1 MKKKTQSL
9 SAISI
14 FLEISKVLENSDNE
28 ILRLYSPDIAK
39 IPYNNKKNFLKL
51 DTPEKRQ
58 QLENNVQVL
67 SSFLKTKPVET
78 MLFVAIYSI
87 ESIKNNH
94 VSVFDITKFINI
106 SGINFL
112 PARGYLSV
120 LKQKGLIR
128 PVETFPGNDGYRVTN
143 AAERALLDNKPFK
156 VKKTQKTDRYKFC
169 HIISALI
176 EKRNQEDID
185 TEELFKRVLDE
196 ERANTHLKFTK
207 EIQKLLSDVQDRT
220 LFYEICDDF
229 VEGGPWHTLV
239 DRTLSDIYDNKH
251 EHFNVARNI
260 MGKSHILQTTG
271 LVELLAAKFLSEA
284 EITLTEKGMHLFLEE
299 DFDLFNSNG
308 NSDRRLITPDKI
320 PARKLFFSEEL
331 TSKLNFVKNS
341 LEESSF
347 VELQKRLEENSLP
360 KGVAM
365 LFHGLPGTG
374 KTAAVDM
381 LAKATGRSVY
391 HVDIA
396 DSKTCW
402 FGESEKLFKKIFTD
416 YRRMCEREKRK
427 PILLFNEA
435 DALFS
440 KRRDVDSGNTAQTEN
455 ALQNILLE
463 EMETLD
469 GILIATTNLCENF
482 DAAFERRFL
491 FKVKFG
497 QPSTEAKKAIWNSKL
512 PWLSDEECDKLAAH
526 YDLSGG
532 EIDNIV
538 RKTFMEQVISGA
550 RPSLETIED
559 WCRNEKLATKN
570 GNSIGFAC

>member
-1 MKKKTQSL
+1 MNKKTQSL

-14 FLEISKVLENSDNE
+14 FLEISKVLENSNNE
-28 ILRLYSPDIAK
+28 ILRLYSPDMAK
-39 IPYNNKKNFLKL
+39 IPYNNKKNWLKL
-51 DTPEKRQ
+51 DTPEKKQ

-67 SSFLKTKPVET
+67 SSFLKTKPLET
-78 MLFVAIYSI
+78 LLFVALYSV
-87 ESIKNNH
+87 ESIKNNL
-94 VSVFDITKFINI
+94 VSVFDITQFINI

-112 PARGYLSV
+112 PVRSCLTV

-128 PVETFPGNDGYRVTN
+128 PMETFPGNDGYRVTN

-169 HIISALI
+169 HIISSLI

-207 EIQKLLSDVQDRT
+207 EIQKLLSKVQDRT

-229 VEGGPWHTLV
+229 VEGGTWHTLV

-251 EHFNVARNI
+251 DHFNVARSI
-260 MGKSHILQTTG
+260 MDKSHILQTTG

-320 PARKLFFSEEL
+320 PARELFFSEEL

-416 YRRMCEREKRK
+416 YRYMCEREKRK

-440 KRRDVDSGNTAQTEN
+440 KRRDVDSDSTAQTEN

-497 QPSTEAKKAIWNSKL
+497 QPSTEAKKSIWKSKL
-512 PWLSDEECDKLAAH
+512 SWLSDEECGKLATR

-538 RKTFMEQVISGA
+538 RKTLMEQVISGQH
-550 RPSLETIED
+550 PSLETIED

-570 GNSIGFAC
+570 GNAIGFAC